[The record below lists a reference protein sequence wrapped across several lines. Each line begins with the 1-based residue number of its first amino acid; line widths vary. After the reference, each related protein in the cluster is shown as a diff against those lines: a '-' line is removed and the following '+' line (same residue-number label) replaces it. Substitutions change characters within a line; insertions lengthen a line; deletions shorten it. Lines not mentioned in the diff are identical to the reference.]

1 MDHYIYAY
9 IRKYIHI
16 HYAIIPKKII
26 PASRMASPTG
36 IPAAASSAAT
46 RNPEHLLSGREKRKK
61 VHPKVRYAS

>member
-36 IPAAASSAAT
+36 IPAGGDIFC
-46 RNPEHLLSGREKRKK
+46 NPEPGTSSFWERKEKKSA
-61 VHPKVRYAS
+61 PEGAL